1 MINDALVNFVPIGSP
16 LSLVAAASAT
26 IASPNTYDEL
36 GQGVGVAPG
45 NIFGISRSTFGS
57 DLGIGDIR
65 PELNILV
72 GTAFAFNSGSTL
84 KIALQGSADAGAP
97 TYQPS
102 SWIDIASQDGI
113 TAANLVAG
121 AIPMRFPFLPTF
133 PANLL
138 PRFYRLLFTIGS
150 AGSCTAGT
158 ILSATVTRNR
168 TDWAMRYAQKNFLV
182 A

>member
-16 LSLVAAASAT
+16 LSLIAAASAT
-26 IASPNTYDEL
+26 IASNVYDQL
-36 GQGVGVAPG
+36 GQGAGVAPG
-45 NIFGISRSTFGS
+45 NIFGVSRSTFGS
-57 DLGIGDIR
+57 DLGLGDNR
-65 PELNILV
+65 PEINIIV
-72 GTAFAFNSGSTL
+72 GTSFVFSSGSTL
-84 KIALQGSADAGAP
+84 KIALQGAADAGTP
-97 TYQPS
+97 TYQPAT
-102 SWIDIASQDGI
+102 WTDIASQDAI

-150 AGSCTAGT
+150 AGACTAGT

-168 TDWAMRYAQKNFLV
+168 DDWAMKYAQRNFSV